1 MRVPCE
7 KFVRA
12 KLLRMDSFMESQPM
26 HIEVPD
32 EAQTLV
38 DHGLVEVVPEGEASQ
53 ATTGAEAEAP
63 APEAPALPADTAM
76 ADGEGHGTAEAA
88 WLEQISKHLHH
99 IEGRLME
106 AEFLGH
112 EVVRQFGNLLE
123 VVVPPPQG
131 DWGYF
136 PRRAQDIAV
145 RTLRQLIAKYG
156 HRGEPLGEF
165 EVRAMHIVRL
175 YMEEAVHRHLLSAR
189 GANVRAGIC
198 GFMLTMRNFE
208 QDTLPQDVG
217 TMGLFCSMTESNLR
231 DLAMRLARRENTSV
245 EHMPSY
251 AAAMRNTDMKHE
263 VFSLITMRTWPGSV
277 AMTTTEIRAM
287 SAANGRPLRSSEAMV
302 PGRPAGTSLFGG
314 IFGA

>member
-1 MRVPCE
+1 VQALIAM
-7 KFVRA
+7 
-12 KLLRMDSFMESQPM
+12 
-26 HIEVPD
+26 
-32 EAQTLV
+32 
-38 DHGLVEVVPEGEASQ
+38 GLVEVVAEDSQ
-53 ATTGAEAEAP
+53 PVPTAVEEPPAEAP
-63 APEAPALPADTAM
+63 TSEEPAVATA
-76 ADGEGHGTAEAA
+76 AGAGASAEAA
-88 WLEQISKHLHH
+88 WLEQCSKHLHH

-123 VVVPPPQG
+123 VVAPLPQG

-175 YMEEAVHRHLLSAR
+175 YMEEAAHRHLLDAR
-189 GANVRAGIC
+189 GATMRAAIC

-217 TMGLFCSMTESNLR
+217 TMGLFCSMTESNSR
-231 DLAMRLARRENTSV
+231 ELAMRIARGENTSV
-245 EHMPSY
+245 ENMPSY
-251 AAAMRNTDMKHE
+251 AAAMRNIDMKHE
-263 VFSLITMRTWPGSV
+263 VFSLIPVRTWPGSV
-277 AMTTTEIRAM
+277 AMTTIEIRAM
-287 SAANGRPLRSSEAMV
+287 SQASGRPLRSEAIV
-302 PGRPAGTSLFGG
+302 PGRPAGASLFGG
-314 IFGA
+314 IFRA